1 MAVTQKTKNKIT
13 IRSSSPTPG
22 FVDHT
27 SNHSVF
33 KFLLMNK
40 YTWVDI
46 LKELYFFS
54 S

>member
-1 MAVTQKTKNKIT
+1 MGFL
-13 IRSSSPTPG
+13 S

-46 LKELYFFS
+46 
-54 S
+54 